1 MWEILALYS
10 KIWLEFGIMW
20 LIHED
25 WELVNGVIKKFYNN
39 MIKEF
44 EFPTSWLLTWFSDAN
59 CRTIAKRVILYTS
72 NHFEKKIAPLSSWL
86 AALPST
92 TMQGGWTSRSGGGD
106 HQIQGGGYDH
116 PDGTGF
122 GWPTTPR
129 RWAPGVVAPP
139 WGYHPWERLGKI
151 LFEMTW
157 QGSRKTRHVT
167 QPYFFLN
174 SKQCWSIYVR
184 TGPIWGSHTGRI
196 EILQGQNF
204 NVDDIAL
211 LPYHPQPTKNRKR
224 TTKPKMYFDF

>member
-157 QGSRKTRHVT
+157 QGSFTCYTTILFSKFKTMLVHICPDRSHLGFT
-167 QPYFFLN
+167 YWTDRNFTR
-174 SKQCWSIYVR
+174 SKFQCRRYSPS
-184 TGPIWGSHTGRI
+184 T
-196 EILQGQNF
+196 
-204 NVDDIAL
+204 
-211 LPYHPQPTKNRKR
+211 LPPPTHQKQEKNNK
-224 TTKPKMYFDF
+224 T